1 MTFSYDFGLIYSWL
15 TKIIGSRDFIFDK
28 KNISA
33 LDAANL
39 ICDGDVLAI
48 VGSGGGILESNK
60 ILRAIEDRFIAT
72 GSPRAL
78 TVIHALGIGDG
89 KELGLNHL
97 AHEGLVKRVIGGH
110 WSWSPRMQDLA
121 KKNLIEAYALPTGVI
136 SGLLRESGA
145 KRPGFFT
152 KVGLRSFIDPR
163 KGGGK
168 LNTVTVENIVELVNI
183 QGEEYLHYLPQFVN
197 VGIIRGSTADFSGNI
212 SFEEEPAFLD
222 SFAVALSAR
231 GNGGKVFAQVK
242 KLVSNG
248 EIQPYSVHVPCT
260 MSDYIIVNSEQ
271 SQTYQSVYNENFVTT
286 GTDTSNLQSSLS
298 DLDTAKLAIVRR
310 ASQEITPS
318 NVVNVGFGVSSSV
331 VDILR
336 EKDFL
341 SKIKLV
347 IEQGSIGGIP
357 VSGNLFGVSNH
368 PDAIIPLTSQ
378 FDTFYANIIDVAV
391 LGMGELDVEGNVNVS
406 QLGGTA
412 IGPGG
417 FIDIV
422 HSAKK
427 IVFCGTFSTKGLLV
441 NFLNDSLEIKSEGKI
456 IKVVENVSQITFSAS
471 QALIDGRKAIYITE
485 RAVFEL
491 TKQGL
496 ALIEIAPGID
506 PLKDVISL
514 LPPGVICDNWRLMPS
529 SVFTK

>member
-318 NVVNVGFGVSSSV
+318 NVVNVGFGVS
-331 VDILR
+331 
-336 EKDFL
+336 
-341 SKIKLV
+341 
-347 IEQGSIGGIP
+347 
-357 VSGNLFGVSNH
+357 NH